1 MQQDRV
7 PLYETFGKFMGQP
20 AEHGSDN
27 FVGII
32 KRARQHG
39 LKVRFIDASAAQDD
53 IGNNLKRL
61 NVITNDDT
69 KRVNEITIG

>member
-20 AEHGSDN
+20 AVRGSDN

-39 LKVRFIDASAAQDD
+39 LKVRFMNASDHKDD
-53 IGNNLKRL
+53 IGENPKRL
-61 NVITNDDT
+61 NVITNDNDN
-69 KRVNEITIG
+69 RVDEITIG

>member
-7 PLYETFGKFMGQP
+7 PLYQAFGKFMGQP
-20 AEHGSDN
+20 AVRGSDN
-27 FVGII
+27 SIGII

-39 LKVRFIDASAAQDD
+39 LKVRFMDASAPQDD
-53 IGNNLKRL
+53 IGSNLKRL